1 VEALRRVGVMR
12 DVERWDDVEKK
23 LGLGEGDWGMGY

>member
-1 VEALRRVGVMR
+1 METLRRVGVMG

-23 LGLGEGDWGMGY
+23 LGLGEGDRGMRY